1 LATSSSWRWRSTAGA
16 RAGRVD
22 GCDRSSSRDG
32 RGEPVT
38 RVYVARHPTDA
49 HLFKGI
55 LEAQGIEALVRG
67 EALFGARGEA
77 PVTFDTLPSVW
88 VMDDDD
94 VDRARALADEY
105 AKGDTAA
112 EPRPTWRCA
121 ACREVVEGQF
131 SECWQCG
138 ATRP

>member
-1 LATSSSWRWRSTAGA
+1 M
-16 RAGRVD
+16 
-22 GCDRSSSRDG
+22 
-32 RGEPVT
+32 T
-38 RVYVARHPTDA
+38 RVYVARHPADA

-55 LEAQGIEALVRG
+55 LENQGIEALVRS

-94 VDRARALADEY
+94 ATRARTLADEY
-105 AKGDTAA
+105 TQGDQASG
-112 EPRPTWRCA
+112 PRPTWRCA
-121 ACREVVEGQF
+121 VCREVIEGQF
-131 SECWQCG
+131 SECWNCG